1 MLCAELDRGGI
12 SVHQYADILF
22 TGGPVFTSNPRQ
34 PTADAVAVSGDR
46 ILAVGQAAELAPYRG
61 RNTRVVEL
69 AGRFLMPGFIDA
81 HVHLAAYGAN
91 QLHINCKF
99 PQVRSIRDIQER
111 VRSRALEPGAPGDRP
126 GPRWIRGWGY
136 DQMKLEERRHPTR
149 SDLDEA
155 CPHLP
160 VLLMRTCAHIAVVNS
175 KALEL
180 LGVTAETPDPVGG
193 KYDRDERGIPNGVLR
208 ETAMS
213 GLMGLATPTHQDTV
227 AAIQAGGRDFLALG
241 ITSVHEAGVLAR
253 DIRAFIQAAGSG
265 CAIPRVC
272 MMLGYADPSFQAAF
286 LETGLA
292 TGFGNHR
299 LTIGP
304 LKLMTDGSS
313 SGPTAATRQPYTVNP
328 QDTGILYLTQE
339 EIDARF
345 ARAHAAGMQL
355 TAHAVGDRAVEMVIN
370 GIERAMAA
378 CPRESPRH
386 RIEHCA
392 MTDRELRLRI
402 KRLGIT
408 PIPQPVFLHEFGDGY
423 VTNYGRERAD
433 AMFATGSFLK
443 LGIPF
448 AMSTDCPVTFP
459 DPMLNIHTA
468 VTRETMTGQ
477 VIGPAER
484 IGVADALYAY
494 TRGGAAAA
502 YEDVIKGSIEP
513 GKLADL
519 VVLSHNPLAVPLP
532 ELRQI
537 RAELTMLGGEVVFE
551 RPA

>member
-1 MLCAELDRGGI
+1 
-12 SVHQYADILF
+12 
-22 TGGPVFTSNPRQ
+22 
-34 PTADAVAVSGDR
+34 
-46 ILAVGQAAELAPYRG
+46 
-61 RNTRVVEL
+61 
-69 AGRFLMPGFIDA
+69 
-81 HVHLAAYGAN
+81 
-91 QLHINCKF
+91 F

-111 VRSRALEPGAPGDRP
+111 VRSRARELGTAGDREVS
-126 GPRWIRGWGY
+126 RWVRGWGY
-136 DQMKLEERRHPTR
+136 DQLKLEERRHPTR
-149 SDLDEA
+149 VDLDEA

-175 KALEL
+175 KVLEL

-193 KYDRDERGIPNGVLR
+193 KYDRDEGGVPNGVLR
-208 ETAMS
+208 ETALS
-213 GLMGLATPTHQDTV
+213 GVTRLGTPGHADTV
-227 AAIQAGGRDFLALG
+227 AAIEAGGRDFLSLG

-253 DIRAFIQAAGSG
+253 DIRAFTEIAALGRTV
-265 CAIPRVC
+265 PRVY
-272 MMLGYADPSFQAAF
+272 MMLGYADPDFQASF

-292 TGFGNHR
+292 TGFGNYR

-313 SGPTAATRQPYTVNP
+313 SGPTAATRRPYAVNP

-345 ARAHAAGMQL
+345 ARAHAGGMQL

-370 GIERAMAA
+370 GIERALTA
-378 CPRESPRH
+378 CRRADPRH

-392 MTDRELRLRI
+392 MTDPELRLRI
-402 KRLGIT
+402 KRLGII

-423 VTNYGRERAD
+423 VANYGRERAE
-433 AMFATGSFLK
+433 AMFATGSFQR

-459 DPMLNIHTA
+459 DPLLNIYTA
-468 VTRETMTGQ
+468 VTRQTMTGQ
-477 VIGPAER
+477 VIGPEES
-484 IGVADALYAY
+484 IGVAGALSAY
-494 TRGGAAAA
+494 TMGGAFAAF
-502 YEDVIKGSIEP
+502 EDTIKGSIEP

-519 VVLSHNPLAVPLP
+519 VVLSHNPLEVPLS

-537 RAELTMLGGEVVFE
+537 RAELTLLGGEVVFE
-551 RPA
+551 RPG

>member
-1 MLCAELDRGGI
+1 MNR
-12 SVHQYADILF
+12 YADILF
-22 TGGPVFTSNPRQ
+22 TGGPVFTSDPRQ
-34 PTADAVAVSGDR
+34 PAAEAVAVSGER
-46 ILAVGQAAELAPYRG
+46 ILAVGRAAELASYRG
-61 RNTRVVEL
+61 RATRVVEL
-69 AGRFLMPGFIDA
+69 AGRFLMPGFIYA

-111 VRSRALEPGAPGDRP
+111 IRSRAQKPEAPGDRS

-136 DQMKLEERRHPTR
+136 DQLKLAEGRHPTR
-149 SDLDEA
+149 ADLDEA

-175 KALEL
+175 KVLEL
-180 LGVTAETPDPVGG
+180 LGVTGETPDPVGG
-193 KYDRDERGIPNGVLR
+193 KYDRDERGVPNGVLR

-213 GLMGLATPTHQDTV
+213 AVMRLATPGHEETV
-227 AAIQAGGRDFLALG
+227 AAIQAGGRDFVALG

-253 DIRAFIQAAGSG
+253 DIRAFTEAAGSG
-265 CAIPRVC
+265 RALPRVY

-286 LETGLA
+286 LDTGLA
-292 TGFGNHR
+292 TGFGNDR

-304 LKLMTDGSS
+304 LKLMLDGSS
-313 SGPTAATRQPYTVNP
+313 SGPTAATRRPYAVNP
-328 QDTGILYLTQE
+328 RDSGILYLTQE

-345 ARAHAAGMQL
+345 ARAQACGLQL
-355 TAHAVGDRAVEMVIN
+355 TAHAVGDQAVEMVLC
-370 GIERAMAA
+370 GMERAMAA
-378 CPRESPRH
+378 CPREGARH

-392 MTDRELRLRI
+392 MTDHQLRLSI

-408 PIPQPVFLHEFGDGY
+408 PIPQPVFLYEFGDGY
-423 VTNYGRERAD
+423 VINYGRERAD
-433 AMFATGSFLK
+433 QMFATGSFQK

-459 DPMLNIHTA
+459 DPMLNVYTA

-477 VIGPAER
+477 VVGPAEK
-484 IGVADALYAY
+484 IGVADALHAY
-494 TRGGAAAA
+494 TMGGAAAA
-502 YEDVIKGSIEP
+502 GEEASKGSIAP

-519 VVLSHNPLAVPLP
+519 VVLSHNPLVVPLS

-537 RAELTMLGGEVVFE
+537 RAELTLLGGEVVFE
-551 RPA
+551 RPG